1 MRTKID
7 LYFKIVEPKITQE
20 QFITHLA
27 SLDSKFG
34 IIATNQDLSLDQNLI
49 RFIGCIVTENFQ
61 EHMESPLQ
69 LILLT
74 EAHKSTSC
82 D

>member
-1 MRTKID
+1 MKTKID

-34 IIATNQDLSLDQNLI
+34 VVATNKELTLDQNLI
-49 RFIGCIVTENFQ
+49 RFIGCVVTENF
-61 EHMESPLQ
+61 
-69 LILLT
+69 
-74 EAHKSTSC
+74 
-82 D
+82 

>member
-34 IIATNQDLSLDQNLI
+34 ITAANQNLSFDQNLI
-49 RFIGCIVTENFQ
+49 RFIGCIVTEKF
-61 EHMESPLQ
+61 
-69 LILLT
+69 
-74 EAHKSTSC
+74 
-82 D
+82 

>member
-34 IIATNQDLSLDQNLI
+34 IIATNQDLSLFPVQIGNFFITNLYKY
-49 RFIGCIVTENFQ
+49 FKT
-61 EHMESPLQ
+61 PL
-69 LILLT
+69 LDIMKMILL
-74 EAHKSTSC
+74 SF
-82 D
+82 